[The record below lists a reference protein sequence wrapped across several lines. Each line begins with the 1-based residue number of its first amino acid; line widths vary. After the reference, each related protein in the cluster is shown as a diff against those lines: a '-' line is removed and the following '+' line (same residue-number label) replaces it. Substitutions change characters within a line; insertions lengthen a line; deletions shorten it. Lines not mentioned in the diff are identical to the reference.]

1 MIPTLVLVGLG
12 LGLMPWQWNRRVPAI
27 VALSLLMALAWGL
40 LVGAPLA
47 GALLA
52 LVNIALGIPLGL
64 GIQRLGYAVLHC
76 PSQAQ
81 RTQRR

>member
-1 MIPTLVLVGLG
+1 VIPTLILVGLG
-12 LGLMPWQWNRRVPAI
+12 LGLMPWQWERRIPAI
-27 VALSLLMALAWGL
+27 VALSLLIALAWGL
-40 LVGAPLA
+40 LVGAPLG

-64 GIQRLGYAVLHC
+64 GVRRTVQQGVAV
-76 PSQAQ
+76 AQ